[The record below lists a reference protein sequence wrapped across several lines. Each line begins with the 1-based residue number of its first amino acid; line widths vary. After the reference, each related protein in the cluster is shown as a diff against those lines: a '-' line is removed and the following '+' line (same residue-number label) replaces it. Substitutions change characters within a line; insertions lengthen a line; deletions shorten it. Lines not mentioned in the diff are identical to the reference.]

1 MYASH
6 VVSICHFDIVCVGI
20 FVQNHFFA
28 FSPLASY
35 IYLQAPSLSPWS
47 VPTRADGGGGRATNL
62 QKVSTWELTS
72 RQPTIWI
79 RLEAHR
85 QHIANTT
92 LTFSIEQMYRHIQRI
107 SVYML
112 LFCFLYAVKFVVM
125 FAFSCCVCV
134 IHYIYVM

>member
-1 MYASH
+1 MIA
-6 VVSICHFDIVCVGI
+6 CDTG
-20 FVQNHFFA
+20 
-28 FSPLASY
+28 
-35 IYLQAPSLSPWS
+35 YLGVLLFWAMFCSALSA
-47 VPTRADGGGGRATNL
+47 ADHPTNL
-62 QKVSTWELTS
+62 QNVSTLELTS

-125 FAFSCCVCV
+125 FAFSYCVCV
-134 IHYIYVM
+134 IYYIYVI